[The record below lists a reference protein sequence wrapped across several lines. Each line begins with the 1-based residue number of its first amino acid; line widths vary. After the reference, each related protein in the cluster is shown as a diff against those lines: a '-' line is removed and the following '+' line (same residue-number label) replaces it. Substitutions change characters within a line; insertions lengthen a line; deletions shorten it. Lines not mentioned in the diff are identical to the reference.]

1 MNALLL
7 ITPPASEPVTLSEAK
22 AQCRVDGTQD
32 DALLTSL
39 IVAARLVAEI
49 QLGRALITQ
58 TLRLLCDEV
67 PESDRLELPRAPLQ
81 SITHIKTYDDADVA
95 TTFASSSYFAD
106 TASQPGRLVL
116 RQGSGWPQ
124 PARNANG
131 FEVQYV
137 AGYGSTASDV
147 PMPIKQGI
155 LAHVAHLYRHRGD
168 DLQREGQPDPR
179 AIAVPNE
186 ALALYAPY
194 RIIRGVT

>member
-7 ITPPASEPVTLSEAK
+7 ITPPALEPVTIAEAK
-22 AQCRVDGTQD
+22 AHCRVDGAQD

-49 QLGRALITQ
+49 QLSRALLTQ
-58 TLRLLCDEV
+58 TLRLLCDDV
-67 PESDRLELPRAPLQ
+67 PEGDILELPRAPLQ
-81 SITHIKTYDDADVA
+81 SITHVKTYDDADVA
-95 TTFASSSYFAD
+95 TTYAAANYFAD
-106 TASQPGRLVL
+106 TANQPGRLVL

-124 PARNANG
+124 PGRHANG

-137 AGYGSTASDV
+137 AGYGSSASDV
-147 PMPIKQGI
+147 PMPIRQGI

-186 ALALYAPY
+186 ALALFAPY
-194 RIIRGVT
+194 RIMRGVT